1 MEQSMTQHETSVSI
15 KDGSDETFMTD
26 VIEASK
32 QIPVVVDFWAP
43 WCGPCKTLGPALEV
57 AINENPKKIRLVK
70 IDIDKN
76 PSMAGQLRVQSIP
89 AVFAFSKGQPVDG
102 FMGAQTP
109 SQVKDFVKKII
120 DAHGPEDDGLTTA
133 IDSANEMLQA
143 KDYLGAAEVF
153 KAIIEEDKNLP
164 DAYTGLIKSLLGEK
178 NINAAKLASNEI
190 PSSLKNDTLIKA
202 AIAQIN
208 LTEQTLTVGNLEELR
223 EKFLKSPND
232 INLEFDLA
240 LALISEEENT
250 EAISTLLH
258 IIAAE
263 PDWSDG
269 KAKTQIIELLDALG
283 PTNETGRAGR
293 RKLSSLMF
301 S

>member
-1 MEQSMTQHETSVSI
+1 MTQHETSVSI

-32 QIPVVVDFWAP
+32 QIPVLVDFWAP

-57 AINENPKKIRLVK
+57 AIKENPKKIRLVK

-89 AVFAFSKGQPVDG
+89 AVFAFSNGQPVDG

-120 DAHGPEDDGLTTA
+120 DAHGPEDGGLTTA
-133 IDSANEMLQA
+133 IESANEMLQA
-143 KDYLGAAEVF
+143 KDYLGATEVF

-178 NINAAKLASNEI
+178 NINAAKSASNEI
-190 PSSLKNDTLIKA
+190 PPNLKNDTLIKA

-208 LTEQTLTVGNLEELR
+208 VTEQTLSVGNLEELR
-223 EKFLKSPND
+223 EKFLKSPTD

-240 LALISEEENT
+240 LALISETENT

-258 IIAAE
+258 IIATE

-269 KAKTQIIELLDALG
+269 KAKAQLIELLDALG

>member
-1 MEQSMTQHETSVSI
+1 MTQHETSVSI
-15 KDGSDETFMTD
+15 KDGSDETFITD

-43 WCGPCKTLGPALEV
+43 WCGPCKTLGPALEA

-120 DAHGPEDDGLTTA
+120 DEHGPEDDGLTTA
-133 IDSANEMLQA
+133 IKSANEMLQA
-143 KDYLGAAEVF
+143 KDYLGATEVF

-164 DAYTGLIKSLLGEK
+164 DAYIGLIKSLLGEK

-190 PSSLKNDTLIKA
+190 PTSLKNDTLIKA

-269 KAKTQIIELLDALG
+269 KAKKQIIELLDALG

>member
-15 KDGSDETFMTD
+15 KDGSDDTFMTD

-43 WCGPCKTLGPALEV
+43 WCGPCKTLGPALEA

-89 AVFAFSKGQPVDG
+89 AVFAFSNGEPVDG

-133 IDSANEMLQA
+133 IESANEMLQA
-143 KDYLGAAEVF
+143 KDYEGSKETF

-190 PSSLKNDTLIKA
+190 PTNLKNDPSIKA
-202 AIAQIN
+202 VIAQIN
-208 LTEQTLTVGNLEELR
+208 LMEQTLSAGDLEELR

-240 LALISEEENT
+240 LALISEEKT
-250 EAISTLLH
+250 PEAINTLLH

-263 PDWSDG
+263 PNWSDG

-283 PTNETGRAGR
+283 PNNETGRAGR

>member
-1 MEQSMTQHETSVSI
+1 MTQHETSVSI
-15 KDGSDETFMTD
+15 KDGSDETFVED

-32 QIPVVVDFWAP
+32 QIPVLVDFWAP

-57 AINENPKKIRLVK
+57 AINENPKKISLVK

-89 AVFAFSKGQPVDG
+89 AVFAFSNGQPVDG

-120 DAHGPEDDGLTTA
+120 DEHGPVDDGLTNA
-133 IDSANEMLQA
+133 IDSANEMLEA
-143 KDYLGAAEVF
+143 KDYLGATEVF

-164 DAYTGLIKSLLGEK
+164 DAHTGLIKSLLGEK
-178 NINAAKLASNEI
+178 NINAAKLASDEI
-190 PSSLKNDTLIKA
+190 PPSLKNDTLIKA

-208 LTEQTLTVGNLEELR
+208 LTEQTLSVGNLEELR

-232 INLEFDLA
+232 INLEFNLA

-250 EAISTLLH
+250 EAINTLLH

-283 PTNETGRAGR
+283 PKNETGRAGR

>member
-1 MEQSMTQHETSVSI
+1 MTQHETSVSI

-57 AINENPKKIRLVK
+57 AINENPKKIKLVK

-89 AVFAFSKGQPVDG
+89 AVFAFSNGQPVDG

-120 DAHGPEDDGLTTA
+120 NEHGPEDDGLKTA

-143 KDYLGAAEVF
+143 KDYLGATKVF

-164 DAYTGLIKSLLGEK
+164 DAYTGLIKSLLGER
-178 NINAAKLASNEI
+178 NINAAKLASKEI
-190 PSSLKNDTLIKA
+190 PPSLKNDTLIKA

-208 LTEQTLTVGNLEELR
+208 LTEQTLSVGNLEELR

-240 LALISEEENT
+240 LALISEEKNT

-263 PDWSDG
+263 PDWTDG
-269 KAKTQIIELLDALG
+269 KAKTQLIDLLDALG

>member
-1 MEQSMTQHETSVSI
+1 MTQHETSVSI

-57 AINENPKKIRLVK
+57 AINENPKKIRLIK

-89 AVFAFSKGQPVDG
+89 AVFAFSNGQPVDG

-120 DAHGPEDDGLTTA
+120 AEHGTEDDGLTTA
-133 IDSANEMLQA
+133 IESANEMLQA

-153 KAIIEEDKNLP
+153 KAVIEEDKNLP

-208 LTEQTLTVGNLEELR
+208 LTEQTLSVGNLEELR
-223 EKFLKSPND
+223 EKFLKSPTD

-240 LALISEEENT
+240 LALISETENT

-258 IIAAE
+258 IIATE

-269 KAKTQIIELLDALG
+269 KAKAQLIELLDALG

>member
-1 MEQSMTQHETSVSI
+1 MTQHETSVSI

-32 QIPVVVDFWAP
+32 QIPVLVDFWAP

-57 AINENPKKIRLVK
+57 AIKENPKKIRLVK

-89 AVFAFSKGQPVDG
+89 AVFAFSNGQPVDG

-120 DAHGPEDDGLTTA
+120 DAHGPEDGGLTTA
-133 IDSANEMLQA
+133 IESANEMLQA
-143 KDYLGAAEVF
+143 KDYLGATEVF

-190 PSSLKNDTLIKA
+190 PPNLKNDTLIKA

-208 LTEQTLTVGNLEELR
+208 VTEQTLSVGNLEELR
-223 EKFLKSPND
+223 EKFRKSPND

-240 LALISEEENT
+240 LALISEEQNT

-263 PDWSDG
+263 SDWSDG
-269 KAKTQIIELLDALG
+269 KAKTQLIDLLDALG

>member
-1 MEQSMTQHETSVSI
+1 MTQHETSVSI

-32 QIPVVVDFWAP
+32 QIPVLVDFWAP

-57 AINENPKKIRLVK
+57 AIKENPKKIRLVK

-89 AVFAFSKGQPVDG
+89 AVFAFSNGQPVDG

-120 DAHGPEDDGLTTA
+120 DAHGPEDGGLTTA
-133 IDSANEMLQA
+133 IESANEMLQA
-143 KDYLGAAEVF
+143 KDYLGATEVF

-190 PSSLKNDTLIKA
+190 PPNLKNDTLIKA

-208 LTEQTLTVGNLEELR
+208 VTEQTLSVGNLEELR
-223 EKFLKSPND
+223 EKFRKSPND

-240 LALISEEENT
+240 LALISEEQNT

-258 IIAAE
+258 IIATE
-263 PDWSDG
+263 SDWSDG
-269 KAKTQIIELLDALG
+269 KAKTQLIDLLDALG

>member
-1 MEQSMTQHETSVSI
+1 MAQHETSVSI

-32 QIPVVVDFWAP
+32 QVPIVVDFWAP
-43 WCGPCKTLGPALEV
+43 WCGPCKTLGPALEA
-57 AINENPKKIRLVK
+57 AINENSKKIKLVK

-89 AVFAFSKGQPVDG
+89 AVFAFSNGQPVDG
-102 FMGAQTP
+102 FTGAQTP

-120 DAHGPEDDGLTTA
+120 NEHGPEDDGLTTA
-133 IDSANEMLQA
+133 IESASEMLQA
-143 KDYLGAAEVF
+143 KDYAGATEVF
-153 KAIIEEDKNLP
+153 KSIIKEDKNLP

-178 NINAAKLASNEI
+178 NIDAAKLVLNEI
-190 PSSLKNDTLIKA
+190 PTSIKMDPSIKA
-202 AIAQIN
+202 VIAKIN
-208 LTEQTLTVGNLEELR
+208 LTEQTLLVGNLEELR
-223 EKFLKSPND
+223 EKLLESPDD
-232 INLEFDLA
+232 INLKFDLA
-240 LALISEEENT
+240 LALISEEETT
-250 EAISTLLH
+250 EAINTLLN

-263 PDWSDG
+263 TDWSDG
-269 KAKTQIIELLDALG
+269 KAKKQIIELLDALG
-283 PTNETGRAGR
+283 PNNEAGRAGR